1 MDFRIN
7 PEDITNELYNF
18 VTTGNGI
25 LTGHPGA
32 GKSYE
37 IDKLVKFLEEKGH
50 TVLFLPIDKLIAESD
65 IELQNELEIKSD
77 LFEYIA
83 AEEHVSSSKKGVV
96 IIDAF
101 DAARSGNKRNFYLK
115 LIRKIIAKLSE
126 EWNVLVVVRIFDAKK
141 SSELLNIFSDN
152 SKLNQKLSLKI
163 LKTSKEIPCR
173 HVILPELNM
182 DDLNYILVYH
192 PIISKYSSDFNPRLK
207 KMLLNPFYI
216 SLIIYL
222 IQTEE
227 SSLKINSVYSEV
239 QLLDLYWNSRIDLHQ
254 SGINYEIILNELTN
268 KMVITHSLSVPI
280 SGLTSFQAENLVYLL
295 STGIL
300 ANVGINKNKIAYT
313 HNILFDY
320 AVSRLAINDD
330 ENGLISFISTD
341 KPNIVLLKPS
351 IRYYL
356 TKIWYND
363 KDLFKN
369 ICSRLYKAKSSEIP
383 LIAKIMATQVLVQE
397 ADSVNDCNFI
407 YSLYDEDTKY
417 RDWLHATIFSSLE
430 SFERDLEFPN
440 LPNRKFWL
448 NYFEQVIQN
457 TSNPHDFNI
466 VNWLYKIQN
475 DDKNSDVQ
483 LQIGRISRKMLSTCL
498 ELRKNNKNI
507 DNFASHL
514 PVSLVVK
521 TFGSDPY
528 QSREVLEIIFEIVNE
543 EDFDLSYLIAVAY
556 NIKEIFP
563 FDQEFV
569 SKFYTFI
576 FSRTEDSSKQT
587 EMGTAGYFRLT
598 SNRRQDFEGI
608 RYHLGQESGL
618 LLDSDLQMGSRTLI
632 KSINYGI
639 CRMHILPYLQEGHSI
654 QERIESFPFNE
665 KESKFLEDFSYI
677 WGDSYFQMESES
689 EMLTQIKNKIN
700 KIATNPDDKSLL
712 KIALNEYRDYAVVSI
727 LWRDLIK
734 TISTN
739 PEPFSSVI
747 LDLVCAKPLQMHPE
761 TINELADLIESS
773 IQYLSDDEINKIVMS
788 TLKTFNEIDD
798 VDYKKYM
805 NERRNYLLSKIP
817 LKYLP
822 AGISKTEVEEYLKNN
837 DAPPRRPIE
846 FSETKIGFA
855 SEEDILEIK
864 EIDSSNDNNQLILPN
879 ISIIKKFNDKWINEA
894 ISEADAQSI
903 LQQFKELYIKIED
916 QNTSI
921 PKETIDYAWEE
932 LSRCA
937 KIITK
942 GIKNPESELFHYS
955 LKVLLKSA
963 TIQNKIKNEDFPPD
977 YDPLSWS
984 PTPVTNAVGG
994 LLILYSLQKDDEIWR
1009 TIKRLSLDEDPVVRS
1024 IIAIDLVFLLE
1035 KTPEKYWETI
1045 DAFIERENNYKI
1057 HELICHSLNVAF
1069 RKKPDCNSEVKKRLE
1084 LIWRKSEKLGDKGL
1098 GLINNNCFLASVGY
1112 LAFVDEINWAKNF
1125 FDEVQKSEP
1134 YSTLRPK
1141 IVSLIINQYFT
1152 TPTIFNEK
1160 YDNARLSISRW
1171 LNQIIKS
1178 VFHEIQQEFLVRT
1191 KIIDVD
1197 IKQLENLR
1205 EVIGQYITR
1214 FYFAID
1220 KKFNK
1225 IEDPE
1230 SATQAISTI
1239 YRLEVGTI
1247 ELILESLLNSDERVG
1262 LRGDQM
1268 QYLMGILESC
1278 MSQDPEKV
1286 LELAVKSLKFG
1297 QRIGYSADYLG
1308 KTEIQG
1314 FIDHFLAD
1322 HRDILEGKLAMNN
1335 FTDLLDNYAMGNS
1348 PEAIKYVM
1356 SLDLEYQ

>member
-1 MDFRIN
+1 M
-7 PEDITNELYNF
+7 
-18 VTTGNGI
+18 
-25 LTGHPGA
+25 
-32 GKSYE
+32 
-37 IDKLVKFLEEKGH
+37 
-50 TVLFLPIDKLIAESD
+50 
-65 IELQNELEIKSD
+65 
-77 LFEYIA
+77 
-83 AEEHVSSSKKGVV
+83 
-96 IIDAF
+96 
-101 DAARSGNKRNFYLK
+101 
-115 LIRKIIAKLSE
+115 SE

-141 SSELLNIFSDN
+141 SNELLNLFSDN
-152 SKLNQKLSLKI
+152 TKLNQKLPLNL

-182 DDLNYILVYH
+182 DDLNHILGEH

-222 IQTEE
+222 LQTEE
-227 SSLKINSVYSEV
+227 SSIKINSVYSEV
-239 QLLDLYWNSRIDLHQ
+239 QLLDLYWNSRIDFHQ
-254 SGINYEIILNELTN
+254 SGINYEIILNELTKN
-268 KMVITHSLSVPI
+268 MVSTHSLSVPI
-280 SGLTSFQAENLVYLL
+280 SVLTKFQEENLVYLL

-320 AVSRLAINDD
+320 AVSRLAINDN
-330 ENGLISFISTD
+330 ESGLISFISID

-369 ICSRLYKAKSSEIP
+369 ICLRLYKAKTNEIP

-397 ADSVNDCNFI
+397 AESVNDGNFI
-407 YSLYDEDTKY
+407 YSLYEKDAKY
-417 RDWLHATIFSSLE
+417 REWLHATIFSSLE
-430 SFERDLEFPN
+430 SFERDLEFPY

-457 TSNPHDFNI
+457 TSDPHDFNI

-475 DDKNSDVQ
+475 DDKNSEVQ
-483 LQIGRISRKMLSTCL
+483 LQIGRICRKMLSTCL
-498 ELRKNNKNI
+498 ELRKNNPNI

-514 PVSLVVK
+514 PVTLVVK
-521 TFGSDPY
+521 TFGSDPS
-528 QSREVLEIIFEIVNE
+528 QSREVLEKIFEIVNE

-587 EMGTAGYFRLT
+587 EMGTAGYLRLT
-598 SNRRQDFEGI
+598 SNRRQDFESI

-654 QERIESFPFNE
+654 QERIVSFTFNG
-665 KESKFLEDFSYI
+665 KESRFLEDFSYI
-677 WGDSYFQMESES
+677 WGDSFFQMESES

-700 KIATNPDDKSLL
+700 KIVTNPDDKSQL

-734 TISTN
+734 TISSN

-747 LDLVCAKPLQMHPE
+747 LDLVCAKPLQIHPE
-761 TINELADLIESS
+761 TINELACLIESS
-773 IQYLSDDEINKIVMS
+773 IPYLSDDEIDQIVAS
-788 TLKTFNEIDD
+788 ISKTFNEIDD
-798 VDYKKYM
+798 EDYKKYM

-817 LKYLP
+817 LKFFP
-822 AGISKTEVEEYLKNN
+822 IGESRTEVEEYLTKN
-837 DAPPRRPIE
+837 DAPPHKPIE
-846 FSETKIGFA
+846 FSETKIGYV
-855 SEEDILEIK
+855 SEEDILDLK
-864 EIDSSNDNNQLILPN
+864 EIDPNNDENRLILPN
-879 ISIIKKFNDKWINEA
+879 ISIIKNFNDKWINDT

-903 LQQFKELYIKIED
+903 LQHFKELYIKIED
-916 QNTSI
+916 QNPVI
-921 PKETIDYAWEE
+921 PKNTIEFAWEE
-932 LSRCA
+932 LSKCA

-942 GIKNPESELFHYS
+942 GIKNPESEIFDYS

-963 TIQNKIKNEDFPPD
+963 SMINTMKKDEFSPD

-984 PTPVTNAVGG
+984 PTPVTNAAEG
-994 LLILYSLQKDDEIWR
+994 LLVLYSLQNNDEIWR
-1009 TIKRLSLDEDPVVRS
+1009 SIKRLSFDENPVVRS
-1024 IIAIDLVFLLE
+1024 IIAIDLIYLLE

-1045 DAFIERENNYKI
+1045 DTFIEREDNYKI
-1057 HELICHSLNVAF
+1057 HELICHSLNTAF
-1069 RKKPDCNSEVKKRLE
+1069 RKKPDCNSEIKKKLE
-1084 LIWRKSEKLGDKGL
+1084 LIWRKSEKLGLEGL
-1098 GLINNNCFLASVGY
+1098 GLINNNCFLTSVSY
-1112 LAFVDEINWAKNF
+1112 LAFVDEINWAKIF
-1125 FDEVQKSEP
+1125 FDEVIQKPEQ
-1134 YSTLRPK
+1134 YSTIRPR
-1141 IVSLIINQYFT
+1141 IISLLINQYFSA
-1152 TPTIFNEK
+1152 PTIFNKK
-1160 YDNARLSISRW
+1160 YDGARFSISRW

-1178 VFHEIQQEFLVRT
+1178 VLDEIRQELRVRT
-1191 KIIDVD
+1191 QITKDD
-1197 IKQLENLR
+1197 IKQLEDLR
-1205 EVIGQYITR
+1205 DIIGQYITR

-1220 KKFNK
+1220 KKYNK

-1230 SATQAISTI
+1230 ASTQAISII
-1239 YRLEVGTI
+1239 YRLEKETL
-1247 ELILESLLNSDERVG
+1247 ELILDSLLNSDERVG

-1268 QYLMGILESC
+1268 QYLMGILESS

-1297 QRIGYSADYLG
+1297 HRIGYSADYLG
-1308 KTEIQG
+1308 KTRIQG
-1314 FIDHFLAD
+1314 FIDQFLAD

-1348 PEAIKYVM
+1348 PEAIKYIM